1 MSTIRLSLRAGEKIY
16 VNGAV
21 LRVDRKTS
29 LEILNDT
36 TFLLEQHVL
45 QPEQATTPLRQLYFI
60 AQTMLM
66 DPANADGCRLVF
78 DESHR
83 LLCQTFRHPDV
94 LAGLEAVGRL
104 MQAGRTLEAM
114 KTIRALLPLEDRI
127 MVGKRSAPV
136 SAPVAA

>member
-29 LEILNDT
+29 IEILNDA

-45 QPEQATTPLRQLYFI
+45 QAADATTPLRQLYFI
-60 AQTMLM
+60 AQTILM
-66 DPANADGCRLVF
+66 DPANASCCRLVF

-83 LLCQTFRHPDV
+83 LLGETFRHPEV
-94 LAGLEAVGRL
+94 LAGIESVGRL
-104 MQAGRTLEAM
+104 MDAGRTLDAM
-114 KTIRALLPLEDRI
+114 KTIRALLPIEDRI
-127 MVGKRSAPV
+127 LAGKDSVTR
-136 SAPVAA
+136 AA

>member
-29 LEILNDT
+29 IEILNDA

-45 QPEQATTPLRQLYFI
+45 QPEQATTPLRQLYFV

-66 DPANADGCRLVF
+66 DPANAEGCRLVF

-83 LLCQTFRHPDV
+83 LLRQTFRHPDV
-94 LAGLEAVGRL
+94 LAGLDMVGQL

-114 KTIRALLPLEDRI
+114 KTIRALLPIEDRI
-127 MVGKRSAPV
+127 MAGKRAES
-136 SAPVAA
+136 VAA